1 MDEQPCYIRTRS
13 KPLVVV
19 PYSVELN
26 DIAIMM
32 LQHHDA
38 RILYERTMA
47 QFERLYQEGHESHGY
62 SRSASTRTSAACLI
76 GSGISNAYTRS
87 FRADPASCSGPTSK
101 FLTGTGPPARF
112 RPETAADPP
121 AAR

>member
-47 QFERLYQEGHESHGY
+47 QFERLYQEGHESARVLALCVHPYISGVPHRIRY
-62 SRSASTRTSAACLI
+62 FERIYEELSSRPGVLFWTNEQILDWYR
-76 GSGISNAYTRS
+76 
-87 FRADPASCSGPTSK
+87 
-101 FLTGTGPPARF
+101 
-112 RPETAADPP
+112 
-121 AAR
+121 AARPVST